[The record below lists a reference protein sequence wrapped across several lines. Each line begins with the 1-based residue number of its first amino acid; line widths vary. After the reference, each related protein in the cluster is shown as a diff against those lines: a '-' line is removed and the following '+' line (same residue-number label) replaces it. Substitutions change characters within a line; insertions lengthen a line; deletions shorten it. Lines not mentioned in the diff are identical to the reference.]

1 MLTVDGRKGRPFW
14 LHISTQKK
22 TDGHQRPYR
31 LPFPIYKIVSY
42 APRGVKERT
51 RRWTDNKS
59 HGILLS
65 ISSRRCRFLSFHI
78 PFFSILNI
86 SHLSRS
92 PGQRLYVIFWSF
104 FFDFFFSLSHLM
116 ELWLSLS
123 WCAGLGVL
131 LQPWLSA
138 ANKQEQQTSWFVSV
152 RPVWTGQPSVGCN
165 HPPWEQQPPAA
176 YINFVRFHFILFHS
190 ELPNRQNSLGGGGG
204 LCVDEW

>member
-1 MLTVDGRKGRPFW
+1 MGEKGDPFGCIF
-14 LHISTQKK
+14 LLKK

-78 PFFSILNI
+78 PFFFYFEYFPPFT
-86 SHLSRS
+86 LSRPAS
-92 PGQRLYVIFWSF
+92 LCNFLVIFLRF
-104 FFDFFFSLSHLM
+104 FFLSLSHLM

>member
-1 MLTVDGRKGRPFW
+1 MGEKGDPFGCIFLLKKKRMAINVLTAYLFPYTKSLATRREGLKREPGDGRIINHMAF
-14 LHISTQKK
+14 S
-22 TDGHQRPYR
+22 
-31 LPFPIYKIVSY
+31 FPSPHDAVGFSHSIY
-42 APRGVKERT
+42 
-51 RRWTDNKS
+51 
-59 HGILLS
+59 L
-65 ISSRRCRFLSFHI
+65 
-78 PFFSILNI
+78 FFSILNI

-190 ELPNRQNSLGGGGG
+190 ELPNRQNFGRWWGIV
-204 LCVDEW
+204 CRRVVDF

>member
-1 MLTVDGRKGRPFW
+1 MGEKGDPFGCIFLLKKKRMAINVLTAYLFPYTKSLATRREGLKREPGDGRIINHMAFSFPSPHDAVGFSHSIYLFFYFEYFPPF
-14 LHISTQKK
+14 T
-22 TDGHQRPYR
+22 
-31 LPFPIYKIVSY
+31 
-42 APRGVKERT
+42 
-51 RRWTDNKS
+51 
-59 HGILLS
+59 
-65 ISSRRCRFLSFHI
+65 
-78 PFFSILNI
+78 
-86 SHLSRS
+86 LSRPAS
-92 PGQRLYVIFWSF
+92 LCNFLVIFLRF
-104 FFDFFFSLSHLM
+104 FFLSLSHLM